1 MVAVFALMLFVWMM
15 VMLFLGIRHL
25 SEHGFPRKSK
35 KSRPVSPPPPP
46 DRAERLGQVRAA
58 FEEELRL
65 LQNLNLND
73 FERNAAILHA
83 RQKYTQKIK
92 EILG

>member
-1 MVAVFALMLFVWMM
+1 MFGVFVLMFFVWMM
-15 VMLFLGIRHL
+15 VMLFLGIRHI
-25 SEHGFPRKSK
+25 SEHGIPQLPKR
-35 KSRPVSPPPPP
+35 SRPDLPPL

-65 LQNLNLND
+65 LHSMNLND
-73 FERNAAILHA
+73 WERNAAILHA

-92 EILG
+92 EILR

>member
-1 MVAVFALMLFVWMM
+1 MVAVFTLMLFVWVM

-25 SEHGFPRKSK
+25 SKHGIPRKPK
-35 KSRPVSPPPPP
+35 RSRPAPPPP
-46 DRAERLGQVRAA
+46 DRVERLKQVRAA
-58 FEEELRL
+58 FEEELCL